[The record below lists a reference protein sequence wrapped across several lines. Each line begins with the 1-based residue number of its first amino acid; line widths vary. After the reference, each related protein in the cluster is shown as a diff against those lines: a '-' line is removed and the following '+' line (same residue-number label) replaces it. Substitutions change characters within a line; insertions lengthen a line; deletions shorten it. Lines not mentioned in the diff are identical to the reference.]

1 MSDKTENLP
10 MARRELLAMG
20 VACAAA
26 VVASPS
32 VKASAAEAPPSSS
45 AGSVE
50 PGNRCPT
57 EAPWPGNRLATMG
70 LPFKTDYAALRER
83 RMAEV
88 SEELRDMY
96 QFWSSHSIRQAGVE
110 RVRAMTRSPASA
122 VLDPRVEAYNIEI
135 PGPAGPIPT
144 RVFRPKGARGRLGVY
159 LATHGGGW
167 VFGNGLTH
175 IDAEESR
182 NVLDWGCAVVHP
194 DYRIAPEHKF
204 PAAIED
210 CYAAFRYIVDHGDSM
225 DLDTTRIG
233 IGGGCAGA
241 SMATVVSLMARD
253 AGGIKPAVQF
263 LWSPSFD
270 MRNNNESNYELAQG
284 YSLSLDDADFVTSQ
298 YLRTRDDAED
308 WRASPLLAETM
319 KGAPPAIIWVGE
331 WDLLRSEARRY
342 RDRLRDAGTTV
353 HYIEGPQ
360 QGHGFLYFRNLKTH
374 QPTEYSKQTLPKI
387 NALIRSYIGPES
399 LHRHV

>member
-1 MSDKTENLP
+1 
-10 MARRELLAMG
+10 MARRDVLAMG

-26 VVASPS
+26 VAATTS
-32 VKASAAEAPPSSS
+32 VKASAAEASPRGSAAPAESSNP
-45 AGSVE
+45 E
-50 PGNRCPT
+50 NQCPT
-57 EAPWPGNRLATMG
+57 DAPWPGNRLATMG

-96 QFWSSHSIRQAGVE
+96 QFWSSHFTIRKLGVQAI
-110 RVRAMTRSPASA
+110 RNHLQSPATG
-122 VLDPRVEAYNIEI
+122 VLDPRVEAHNIEI

-144 RVFRPKGARGRLGVY
+144 RIFRPKGAKGPLGVY
-159 LATHGGGW
+159 LSTHGGGW

-182 NVLDWGCAVVHP
+182 AVLDWGCAVVHP
-194 DYRIAPEHKF
+194 DYRIAPEYKF

-210 CYAAFRYIVDHGDSM
+210 CYAAFRYVVDHGESM
-225 DLDTTRIG
+225 GFDTARIG

-253 AGGIKPAVQF
+253 AGGVKPAIQF

-284 YSLSLDDADFVTSQ
+284 YSLSLEDADFVTSQ

-319 KGAPPAIIWVGE
+319 KGMPPAIIWVGE

-353 HYIEGPQ
+353 HYIEGAQ
-360 QGHGFLYFRNLKTH
+360 QGHGFLYFRNMKG
-374 QPTEYSKQTLPKI
+374 QPTEYQKQTLPKI

-399 LHRHV
+399 LPGKT